1 MLAWS
6 RILADEERTI
16 IANTATTTAQN
27 LSVIIDSNLAGTKTP
42 QVLYSNKPAPIA
54 PGPVTPLPDAIVTQ
68 DDGTTTIGAVTVPV
82 SLQPMEIQILS
93 C

>member
-1 MLAWS
+1 VLAWS
-6 RILADEERTI
+6 RILADQERTI
-16 IANTATTTAQN
+16 VANTSSSTRQN
-27 LSVIIDSNLAGTKTP
+27 LSVVVDGTLAGTTTP
-42 QVLYSNKPAPIA
+42 QVLYSNQPAPVT
-54 PGPVTPLPDAIVTQ
+54 PGPVRPLPNAMVTQ